1 MKSHHKSNSSKS
13 PEPKP
18 KEPQF
23 MVQVHDTKVLR
34 KDILESLKDVIIFMQ
49 GYEKFRKIQEEKVL
63 RINELK
69 ASVKELHNFID
80 NKFRRVLPKGKLDA
94 IEPQKPERKQELRVE
109 QRPASVQDY
118 HIEEHEDHDEASDGD
133 FGELRMPSEA
143 KPALVQR
150 SQPIAAASTTLASQK
165 TSATNELD
173 ALEAQLREIERQLK
187 DMN

>member
-1 MKSHHKSNSSKS
+1 MKSHHKSHPSKS

-63 RINELK
+63 RINDLK

-94 IEPQKPERKQELRVE
+94 IEPQKPERRQELRVE

-118 HIEEHEDHDEASDGD
+118 HLEEPEDHDEADSD
-133 FGELRMPSEA
+133 FGELRMPSETKA
-143 KPALVQR
+143 APVQR
-150 SQPIAAASTTLASQK
+150 SQPIAVAAPGTFSTPK
-165 TSATNELD
+165 TSAASELD

-187 DMN
+187 GMN

>member
-1 MKSHHKSNSSKS
+1 MKSHHKSHPSKS

-80 NKFRRVLPKGKLDA
+80 NKLRRVLPKGKLDA
-94 IEPQKPERKQELRVE
+94 IDPQKPERRQELRVE
-109 QRPASVQDY
+109 QRPASVMDY
-118 HIEEHEDHDEASDGD
+118 HVEEHEEHDEALDGD

-143 KPALVQR
+143 KAAPIQR
-150 SQPIAAASTTLASQK
+150 SQPIAVAAPFSTPK
-165 TSATNELD
+165 TSAASELD
-173 ALEAQLREIERQLK
+173 ALEAQLKEIERQLK